1 MNGKILKFYKIL
13 KTLYNIYIRHRYPL
27 PKKTYSA
34 EGEDIQISQFF
45 KNKKNG
51 FYVDVG
57 CHHPLR
63 FNNTM
68 LLFKMNWSG
77 INIDINKESINYFN
91 FLRPKDLNLN
101 YAVSNY
107 SGEIDY
113 YYQKSLSLLN
123 TIDKKNAIKV
133 FNGIFKQK
141 KIYSKRLTEIL
152 EESKFKNKNIDF
164 LNIDCEGAE
173 LDIIKSLN
181 FKIYSPKLICI
192 EIAENVRTEILSSNL
207 IISETETYKFL
218 HELNYKLQWSGTF
231 SHIFSKK

>member
-1 MNGKILKFYKIL
+1 MWNNITWNMIKNDDSIISLRHP
-13 KTLYNIYIRHRYPL
+13 LYQLSL

-123 TIDKKNAIKV
+123 TIDKK
-133 FNGIFKQK
+133 
-141 KIYSKRLTEIL
+141 
-152 EESKFKNKNIDF
+152 
-164 LNIDCEGAE
+164 
-173 LDIIKSLN
+173 
-181 FKIYSPKLICI
+181 
-192 EIAENVRTEILSSNL
+192 
-207 IISETETYKFL
+207 
-218 HELNYKLQWSGTF
+218 
-231 SHIFSKK
+231 